1 MAEDLA
7 VFDEQTARE
16 MLAAFKQLQAS
27 GLLEP
32 DLKARD
38 QRGNPG
44 KTITHQQPPI
54 FVRNDSGQ
62 TVPPYAFM
70 QPAGTVNVTDSFCYV
85 SVQKPI
91 HSSNFRCPLLI
102 NGIYE
107 IESGAY
113 GVAQQGPVY
122 SLLGV
127 PGLSLGERLASVDDE
142 WFAEY
147 GSMYTVI
154 GTDTTAIAD
163 DIYKVMF
170 DTSTARG
177 RTNAGGITAGA
188 TGTVK
193 LYKADGTL
201 GTINY
206 TAETFVSSIA
216 GNTEIVLLSQY
227 GRWLALGLC

>member
-1 MAEDLA
+1 
-7 VFDEQTARE
+7 
-16 MLAAFKQLQAS
+16 MLAAFKHLQAS

-32 DLKARD
+32 DLKARE

-44 KTITHQQPPI
+44 KTVTHQQPPI

-70 QPAGTVNVTDSFCYV
+70 QPTGTVNVTDSFCYV

-102 NGIYE
+102 NGMYE

-142 WFAEY
+142 WFAEQ
-147 GSMYTVI
+147 GSMYAVI

-170 DTSTARG
+170 DTSSWRG
-177 RTNAGGITAGA
+177 KTKSGGLTAGTPGLVQVRDASGSFRA
-188 TGTVK
+188 TDHIAVT
-193 LYKADGTL
+193 Y
-201 GTINY
+201 
-206 TAETFVSSIA
+206 VSDIA
-216 GNTEIVLLSQY
+216 ANTEILLLSQY
-227 GRWLALGLC
+227 GQWLALELC